1 MIIRDYPRLSEFN
14 VEASD
19 PGLGRETGGYTE
31 ELITPILTC
40 LRWDLVT

>member
-1 MIIRDYPRLSEFN
+1 MLTLG
-14 VEASD
+14 